1 MGFKYKKVNER
12 KILVE
17 SKFLISKKI
26 CFLKKYLQY
35 LEYDNVHFIYLDETW
50 IYQNGSQVRLWV
62 HDVDKKANP
71 SKIPTEGKRFT
82 VLHAGHKGGFLEGCS
97 YLLDSNIEHR
107 DYHRTMNGQLF
118 QTWVEQQLIPALDK
132 INTKVVVIM
141 DNAPYHS
148 MVADKLPT
156 LKSTKGQL
164 QEWLTKK
171 NIAYDE
177 SMTKKNIWNII
188 KPHLDAAKITRR
200 YVIDEILAKKGHDV
214 LRLPPYHCQYNPIE
228 MVWGFCKMFYN
239 KNIRSQPACKN
250 RVSRLWQEALV
261 NYTPEM
267 WANSVQHCENLIKS
281 DWNKMMG
288 NFPIKDMPPII
299 VNLAES
305 SDDSNSDISVVSL
318 SNEKRQKYD
327 LHLDQTPLDSD
338 SDETTERIFIEVV

>member
-1 MGFKYKKVNER
+1 LSRKIYSFHKENKHFTLDDLLNFAKEELNYTLSRTTLYKILRSMGFKYKKVNER

-171 NIAYDE
+171 KHCIRRVND
-177 SMTKKNIWNII
+177 KKEY
-188 KPHLDAAKITRR
+188 L
-200 YVIDEILAKKGHDV
+200 E
-214 LRLPPYHCQYNPIE
+214 
-228 MVWGFCKMFYN
+228 YN
-239 KNIRSQPACKN
+239 KT
-250 RVSRLWQEALV
+250 
-261 NYTPEM
+261 TPG
-267 WANSVQHCENLIKS
+267 C
-281 DWNKMMG
+281 
-288 NFPIKDMPPII
+288 
-299 VNLAES
+299 
-305 SDDSNSDISVVSL
+305 
-318 SNEKRQKYD
+318 R
-327 LHLDQTPLDSD
+327 
-338 SDETTERIFIEVV
+338 